1 MNDVLVILFVGLH
14 VVWVVDGRG
23 SPMIDSSAVSTEYY
37 NSRRAAVQQQ
47 QRREYKRR
55 EYMAYC
61 AVLWPVR
68 LHITAVCSIT
78 ICIPVDN
85 NVKFYKGRTSE
96 NGPCLFMSK

>member
-23 SPMIDSSAVSTEYY
+23 SPMIDSSAVSAEY

-68 LHITAVCSIT
+68 SQSAVSAVWYTALIMRLF
-78 ICIPVDN
+78 IGYIIPQ
-85 NVKFYKGRTSE
+85 
-96 NGPCLFMSK
+96 